1 MFFLELRKAG
11 GVQRTCNCVDPGS
24 GPEDPE
30 PYLQSGLQGRGSQN

>member
-24 GPEDPE
+24 GPEGPE
-30 PYLQSGLQGRGSQN
+30 PSLQSELRGRGSRN